1 MAPTRH
7 LTADSAAQEVLGWQ
21 ADQGARSQCRTGGTR
36 CENGAVVNDPAGTHF
51 VGIWHR
57 TLWWAVDELT
67 RLNAADLAHL
77 RVRSGEH
84 VAAILLTAFLR
95 RAPAAI
101 DVDGGVD
108 LLFDLAEQ
116 PADMRT
122 TVNLGDLAA
131 FEIKSLPGVF
141 RRQDAHARIGDSHL
155 TMLKSA
161 EDIIQ
166 SALPSVRSAARSLD
180 RKSEPT
186 WSRNAFIIVHP
197 FDDLAIEM
205 VNEEILASTLT
216 PLAEASDLGLRTVW
230 VLWVPDHLTMWSV
243 VEERWTEM
251 NFRGVNPTEDLEADL
266 DGLAILQR
274 AEARFLQEVGSEQD
288 SPYIFRLTAS
298 E

>member
-1 MAPTRH
+1 LKPILAWVAGTWRH
-7 LTADSAAQEVLGWQ
+7 LAADSAAWEVLARQ
-21 ADQGARSQCRTGGTR
+21 AGQGARSQCRIGETC

-84 VAAILLTAFLR
+84 IAAILLTAFLR

-101 DVDGGVD
+101 DVDGGID

-122 TVNLGDLAA
+122 TVNLA
-131 FEIKSLPGVF
+131 E
-141 RRQDAHARIGDSHL
+141 ARIGDSHL
-155 TMLKSA
+155 TMVKSA
-161 EDIIQ
+161 EDIIR
-166 SALPSVRSAARSLD
+166 SALPSVRSAASALD

-186 WSRNAFIIVHP
+186 WSRNAFIVVHP

-205 VNEEILASTLT
+205 VNDEILASALP
-216 PLAEASDLGLRTVW
+216 PLADASDLGLRTVW

-251 NFRGVNPTEDLEADL
+251 NFRGVNPTEDLETDL
-266 DGLAILQR
+266 DGLAVLQR
-274 AEARFLQEVGSEQD
+274 AEARFLQEVGSEHN
-288 SPYIFRLTAS
+288 SPYIFRLTS